1 MTYYEAALQIL
12 SSARHPLST
21 REITDR
27 AVKRGLVVPRGA
39 TPQATMAAVLY
50 SRLGSDNRLVKIDTP
65 GNGRAMRGSVRWALR
80 AQ

>member
-27 AVKRGLVVPRGA
+27 AIERGLVAPRGA
-39 TPQATMAAVLY
+39 TPQATMAAELY
-50 SRLGSDNRLVKIDTP
+50 RRLGSDSRLVKIGTP
-65 GNGRAMRGSVRWALR
+65 DEGRAKPGSVRWALR
-80 AQ
+80 AR